1 MESIAIIGEPAWAEK
16 ASKPK
21 DSRREPHA
29 AKQGVGDD
37 VSRVDPRNDF
47 ESESKWAKYLN
58 CLRPNPPRIS
68 AFPTSHVYWVI
79 RRTTPIATLRRYL
92 SIGRYDAY
100 RKSLSGAR
108 GGEGGR
114 GGLACL

>member
-58 CLRPNPPRIS
+58 CLRTNPP
-68 AFPTSHVYWVI
+68 AHFCLP
-79 RRTTPIATLRRYL
+79 
-92 SIGRYDAY
+92 D
-100 RKSLSGAR
+100 
-108 GGEGGR
+108 
-114 GGLACL
+114 LACLLGDSPGYSDRYIKAIFIDR